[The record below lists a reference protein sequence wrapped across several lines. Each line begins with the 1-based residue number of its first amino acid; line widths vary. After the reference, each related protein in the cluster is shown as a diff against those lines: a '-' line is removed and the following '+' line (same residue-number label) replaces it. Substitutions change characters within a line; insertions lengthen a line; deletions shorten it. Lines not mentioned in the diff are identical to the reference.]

1 MAEEA
6 IIDKKAAKR
15 AEKMRKKEE
24 KKRKKQQGADAAAD
38 EDEDEVGGIGSKIA
52 VVLVTLLIVV
62 IWVAILALLVRLDVG
77 GFGSTVLYP
86 ILKDVPYVNRI
97 LPDVVDEEE
106 PVVDVQ
112 YPYATLEEAIN
123 RIKELE
129 VELSQATEASQ
140 ADVETIAQLQAE
152 ITRLQQ
158 FENEQAAFQEEKTKF
173 YNEVVFSDNAPDID
187 EYRQYYEEIEPA
199 NAAEI
204 YRQVVQQQAD
214 DEALQDY
221 VNTYANMDEKD
232 AATILESMTDDLN
245 LVAKILGNM
254 DSEHR
259 AAILGAMD
267 TTVAAQLTKLLQP

>member
-38 EDEDEVGGIGSKIA
+38 EDEDEGGIGSKIA